1 MNRNIPNIFNDA
13 EVGRRYS
20 ARQTCFL
27 WLVPLMMGM
36 ARHLLKNVLMKN
48 LCPIKLFS
56 AATLMYY
63 CLILFSTQA
72 VAVEVQKSERS
83 GAKLQVGFLYMLA
96 NFSGPIPSQ
105 WARIDYDQQNNE
117 IITLNPRSNEV
128 QIFNREGMELYA
140 FGDNG
145 EIPRLRDIA
154 FGDDGTIYGLSRNF
168 RDNGIQVFNYRG
180 EPESSVFLKDFPEE
194 WTNFYA
200 NRMEYQD
207 GKFYLLNSNAMQIAV
222 VSSDGTF
229 IQMHDV
235 GKRLWAV
242 VEEKDP
248 EKKKITVV
256 DISGFNIDNKGN
268 IYFTSPLI
276 SSAFRLNL
284 DGTIIPF
291 GRSGSGPGKFGIVS
305 GIAADELG
313 NIYVADRLR
322 SVVLIF
328 DPNFIFQGEFGYRG
342 GREEDMLVPD
352 DLVVDQQGD
361 RIFVSQAANKGVGA
375 YRVIL
380 TTREMAV
387 DAKHIQK

>member
-1 MNRNIPNIFNDA
+1 
-13 EVGRRYS
+13 
-20 ARQTCFL
+20 
-27 WLVPLMMGM
+27 
-36 ARHLLKNVLMKN
+36 MKKTYACKS
-48 LCPIKLFS
+48 LHSILTLTILAIGLF
-56 AATLMYY
+56 
-63 CLILFSTQA
+63 FSQGLA
-72 VAVEVQKSERS
+72 IEVQKSERA

-105 WARIDYDQQNNE
+105 WARIDYDQQHNE
-117 IITLNPRSNEV
+117 IITLNPSSNEV
-128 QIFNREGMELYA
+128 QIFNREGMEVYA
-140 FGDNG
+140 FGANG

-154 FGDDGTIYGLSRNF
+154 VGDDGSIYGLSMNF
-168 RDNGIQVFNYRG
+168 IENGIQMFNYRG
-180 EPESSVFLKDFPEE
+180 EPESSVFLKEVPEE
-194 WTNFYA
+194 WKNFYA
-200 NRMEYQD
+200 DRMEYQD
-207 GKFYLLNSNAMQIAV
+207 DKFYLMDSKAMQFAV

-235 GKRLWAV
+235 NERLWAI

-248 EKKKITVV
+248 EKKKMTEV
-256 DISGFNIDNKGN
+256 DISGFNIDNRGN

-284 DGTIIPF
+284 DGTMIPF
-291 GRSGSGPGKFGIVS
+291 GRSGSGPGKFGVVS

-352 DLVVDQQGD
+352 DLVVDQQGE

-375 YRVIL
+375 YRVLL
-380 TTREMAV
+380 TTRERV
-387 DAKHIQK
+387 VNTKQLKK

>member
-1 MNRNIPNIFNDA
+1 MKKT
-13 EVGRRYS
+13 Y
-20 ARQTCFL
+20 T
-27 WLVPLMMGM
+27 W
-36 ARHLLKNVLMKN
+36 KN
-48 LCPIKLFS
+48 LIIIF
-56 AATLMYY
+56 TLMT
-63 CLILFSTQA
+63 IGIGLFDSHGLA
-72 VAVEVQKSERS
+72 IEVQKSERA
-83 GAKLQVGFLYMLA
+83 GAKLQVSFLYMLA

-105 WARIDYDQQNNE
+105 WARIDYDQLNNE
-117 IITLNPRSNEV
+117 IITLNTRSNEV

-154 FGDDGTIYGLSRNF
+154 AGDDGSIYGLSTNY

-180 EPESSVFLKDFPEE
+180 EPEPTVFLVSFPEE
-194 WTNFYA
+194 WANFYA
-200 NRMEYQD
+200 DRMEYQD
-207 GKFYLLNSNAMQIAV
+207 NNFYLLDSKAMQFAV
-222 VSSDGTF
+222 ISSDGTF

-235 GKRLWAV
+235 GERLWAI

-248 EKKKITVV
+248 EKKKITEV
-256 DISGFNIDNKGN
+256 DISGFNIDNSGN

-276 SSAFRLNL
+276 SSAFRLSL
-284 DGTIIPF
+284 DGSLVPF
-291 GRSGSGPGKFGIVS
+291 GRSGSGPGKFGVVS
-305 GIAADELG
+305 GIAVDEQG

-328 DPNFIFQGEFGYRG
+328 DQNFIFQGEFGYRG

-361 RIFVSQAANKGVGA
+361 RIFVSQAANKGVGD

-380 TTREMAV
+380 TRRETAV
-387 DAKHIQK
+387 DAKHIQR

>member
-1 MNRNIPNIFNDA
+1 MAHCLLVKEEMKKNYIHKSLLSIF
-13 EVGRRYS
+13 
-20 ARQTCFL
+20 TL
-27 WLVPLMMGM
+27 T
-36 ARHLLKNVLMKN
+36 VLCIA
-48 LCPIKLFS
+48 LSCSQGFAI
-56 AATLMYY
+56 
-63 CLILFSTQA
+63 
-72 VAVEVQKSERS
+72 EVQKSERA

-117 IITLNPRSNEV
+117 IITLNPSSNEV
-128 QIFNREGMELYA
+128 QIFNREGMELYT
-140 FGDNG
+140 FGENG
-145 EIPRLRDIA
+145 EIPRLRDVA
-154 FGDDGTIYGLSRNF
+154 SGDDGTIYGLSMNF

-180 EPESSVFLKDFPEE
+180 EPEPSVFLLGFPEE

-200 NRMEYQD
+200 DRMEYQD
-207 GKFYLLNSNAMQIAV
+207 DKFYLLDSKAMQFAV

-229 IQMHDV
+229 IEIHDV
-235 GKRLWAV
+235 GEGLWAV

-248 EKKKITVV
+248 EKKKITEV
-256 DISGFNIDNKGN
+256 DISGFNIDNTGN

-276 SSAFRLNL
+276 SSAFRLSL
-284 DGTIIPF
+284 DGTMIPF
-291 GRSGSGPGKFGIVS
+291 GRSGSGPGKFGVIS
-305 GIAADELG
+305 GIAVDELG

-328 DPNFIFQGEFGYRG
+328 DQNLIFQGEFGYRG

-380 TTREMAV
+380 TSREKA
-387 DAKHIQK
+387 DNAKQLLK